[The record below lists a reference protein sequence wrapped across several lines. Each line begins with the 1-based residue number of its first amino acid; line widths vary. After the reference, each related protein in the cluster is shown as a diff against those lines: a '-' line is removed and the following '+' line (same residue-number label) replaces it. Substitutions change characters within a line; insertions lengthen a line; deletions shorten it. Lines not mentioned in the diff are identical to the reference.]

1 MRTVNGILVMMEP
14 NVQSEKVVI
23 YKVNRFPTSPAPG
36 RDLFEMLNRRKDRFS
51 TLSRAIEVANLK
63 DTLKT
68 GNIYLNMAFHQ
79 VFELIFFFF

>member
-1 MRTVNGILVMMEP
+1 VIIIEKVRTVNGIIVVMEP
-14 NVQSEKVVI
+14 NVQSEKVII
-23 YKVNRFPTSPAPG
+23 YKVMRFPTSPAPG

-68 GNIYLNMAFHQ
+68 GVTINMFK
-79 VFELIFFFF
+79 